1 MKCYYKVHVSSLNW
15 LMSQFLSI
23 IMEKVWNIIGGIYI
37 WLTPKLHECE
47 FKFQQACNRSLFYL
61 TAQYLENQIR
71 ERDGAAVGTHN
82 VVKNLEMNQVVGV
95 TDLRGRVVRCDTSI
109 ARLAAD
115 LKTAF
120 DSIRNLGQ
128 QQLEQNSRMVES
140 VHALNAHV
148 SLYL

>member
-1 MKCYYKVHVSSLNW
+1 MVFIYSLT
-15 LMSQFLSI
+15 Q
-23 IMEKVWNIIGGIYI
+23 
-37 WLTPKLHECE
+37 KLHGCE
-47 FKFQQACNRSLFYL
+47 FKFQQAFNRSLFYL

-71 ERDGAAVGTHN
+71 ERDGVSVGTHN

-115 LKTAF
+115 MKTAF

-140 VHALNAHV
+140 VHALNTHV
-148 SLYL
+148 SIYIFKGFPLLLFRKALHGQLKIALVYSFL